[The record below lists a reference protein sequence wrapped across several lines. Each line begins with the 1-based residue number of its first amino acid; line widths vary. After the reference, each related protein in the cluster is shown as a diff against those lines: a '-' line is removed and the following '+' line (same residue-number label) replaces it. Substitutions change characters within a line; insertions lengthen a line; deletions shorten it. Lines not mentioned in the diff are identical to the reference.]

1 MRTTVPVLL
10 IALAGCGKSTTPD
23 DDPPPPPPW
32 SAEMQAVADGGNRF
46 ALDLYGQLREKPGNL
61 FFSPYSVHGALAMTA
76 DGANDTTRDQMV
88 KVLHLPADQD
98 QALAVGDLGP
108 YYTARSGSYELSVAN
123 RLWGQTGYPWR
134 PEFLDRQKQRF
145 GAGFEEAD
153 FQADPDAVRRRV
165 NGWVE
170 EKTAGRVRDLFLQ
183 PDITTNARMVLANAV
198 YFKAKWAD
206 AFKPDHT
213 RDADFRLADGG
224 TVSVPLMFR
233 GGKYRYADPAG
244 FQVLELP
251 YRARDLALVVILPRE
266 PNGLPAI
273 EHRLTAENLTAWLG
287 GLGSTDDVQ
296 VYLPRFKLEY
306 RFELPDN
313 LRALGMTDP
322 FDPARA
328 DFSGMAP
335 VQPDGRLFL
344 SAAVHKAFVAVDEA
358 GTEAVAATG
367 VTVSVAT
374 ARDRREPV
382 VFRADRPF
390 LFLIR
395 DVKHGTVLF
404 LGRLTDPTK

>member
-1 MRTTVPVLL
+1 MRATVPILL
-10 IALAGCGKSTTPD
+10 IALAGCVKSSTPD

-32 SAEMQAVADGGNRF
+32 STDMQTVADGGNRF
-46 ALDLYGQLREKPGNL
+46 ALNLYSQLRDKPGNL
-61 FFSPYSVHGALAMTA
+61 FFSPYSIHAALAMTA
-76 DGANDTTRDQMV
+76 DGASGTTRDQMV
-88 KVLHLPADQD
+88 KALHLPADQD
-98 QALAVGDLGP
+98 KALAAGDLGP

-123 RLWGQTGYPWR
+123 HLWGQTGYPWR

-145 GAGFEEAD
+145 GAGFEQAD
-153 FQADPDAVRRRV
+153 FRSDPDAVRRQI

-170 EKTAGRVRDLFLQ
+170 EKTGGRIRDLFLQ
-183 PDITTNARMVLANAV
+183 PDVTTNARMVLANAV
-198 YFKAKWAD
+198 YFNAKWAD

-224 TVSVPLMFR
+224 TVRVPLMFR

-251 YRARDLALVVILPRE
+251 YRARDLALVVILPSE
-266 PNGLPAI
+266 PGGLPAI
-273 EHRLTAENLTAWLG
+273 ERRLTAENLTTWLG

-296 VYLPRFKLEY
+296 VYLPRFKLEN
-306 RFELPDN
+306 RFELPAQ
-313 LRALGMTDP
+313 LQALGMTDP
-322 FDPARA
+322 FDPVRA

-358 GTEAVAATG
+358 GTEAAAATG
-367 VTVSVAT
+367 VTVTRAT
-374 ARDRREPV
+374 ARDRQEPV
-382 VFRADRPF
+382 IFRADRPF
-390 LFLIR
+390 VFLIR
-395 DVKHGTVLF
+395 DVKHGTILF